1 MENIQLNEVTRT
13 GAEVLVDSLQKQA
26 VELIFGY
33 PGGAVLPLYDQLYDA
48 AIPNIL
54 ARHEQGAVHAAEG
67 YAKAT
72 GKAGV
77 VLVTSGP
84 GATNVV
90 TGIADAMSDSVPLV
104 VITGQVATAGIGK
117 DAFQE
122 ADILGITLPITKH
135 NYQVRHV
142 DDLPRV
148 IAEAFHIATTGRKG
162 PVVIDLP
169 KDVTLQRT
177 AAVIELPIERK
188 SYQPTLFPSILQ
200 IEKLMNCL
208 KQAKRP
214 VVLAGAGV
222 CAANAAEELRLF
234 VETHHL
240 PIVTTLLGLGLVP
253 ADHPLFLGMGGM
265 HGTYAAN
272 MALSEADLIINIGS
286 RFDDRLA
293 TAGSQFGQ
301 QAIIA
306 HIDIDPAEIG
316 KVVQTTIPI
325 VADAKAALTQLLR
338 YPAEELDCKEWL
350 NRCQKW
356 KKEHPYRYDREETKE
371 IKPQKLIEEVGRLTK
386 GEAVIVTDVGQH
398 QMWVA
403 QYYPFRFP
411 KQLITSGGLGTMGYG
426 IPAGIGAKFA
436 CPEKTIVVFVGDGG
450 FQMTNQE
457 FALLNDYGLDVKF
470 ILMNNRSLG
479 MVRQWQETFHNE
491 RRSASVFA
499 KQPNFGQLAE
509 AYGINSVRIETPD
522 QLTNDLANALLEPG
536 ARLIEVLISPTE
548 HVLPMIPPGKANHE
562 MIGV

>member
-188 SYQPTLFPSILQ
+188 SYQTTVFPSILQ

-350 NRCQKW
+350 NRCQKR

-386 GEAVIVTDVGQH
+386 EEAVIVTDVGQH

>member
-222 CAANAAEELRLF
+222 CAASAAEELRLF

-350 NRCQKW
+350 NRCQKR

>member
-338 YPAEELDCKEWL
+338 YPAEELECREWL
-350 NRCQKW
+350 NRCQIR

-509 AYGINSVRIETPD
+509 AYGINSVRIETPN

>member
-177 AAVIELPIERK
+177 AAVIEQPIERK
-188 SYQPTLFPSILQ
+188 SYQPTVFPSILQ

-350 NRCQKW
+350 NRCQKR

-386 GEAVIVTDVGQH
+386 EEAVIVTDVGQH

-548 HVLPMIPPGKANHE
+548 HVLPMIPPGKSNHE

>member
-338 YPAEELDCKEWL
+338 YPAEELECREWL
-350 NRCQKW
+350 NRCQIR